1 MKSRNMILSAT
12 LILVG
17 CVSWVMAKTDF
28 TDMPKGTYQ
37 LDRTHASVVW
47 KVSHMGLS
55 NYTALFT
62 DFDALIEFDPDNIE
76 QSVIHASVNPDSVE
90 THFPSPEKT
99 DFNNELA
106 TEEAWFNAKTYPDI
120 TFESTDI
127 AMQSAR
133 KATMTGN
140 LTMRGVTNPVTF
152 DVTLNGA
159 MSLQPLSGKPT
170 LGFSATATLRRSEWE
185 MTKYIPT
192 VGDAVTIH
200 IEAEF
205 AKQ

>member
-1 MKSRNMILSAT
+1 MKSRNVLLSAA
-12 LILVG
+12 LILAG

-28 TDMPKGTYQ
+28 PDMPEGTYQ
-37 LDRTHASVVW
+37 LDKTHASVVW

-62 DFDALIEFDPDNIE
+62 DVDAKIEFNPDNIE

-90 THFPSPEKT
+90 THFPFPEET
-99 DFNNELA
+99 DFNRELA
-106 TEEAWFNAKTYPDI
+106 TGEAWFDANAYPTI

-159 MSLQPLSGKPT
+159 MALQPLSGKPT
-170 LGFSATATLRRSEWE
+170 LGFSATTTLRRSEWE
-185 MTKYIPT
+185 MTRHIPT
-192 VGDAVTIH
+192 VGDTVTIH